1 MCSRQHRAALVPDAL
16 ILAPGGKMA
25 TKEGTDLAKK
35 LWTIRRS
42 RKWTLARTASAIG
55 ISVASLSRAER
66 GIFSGER
73 SQSLFLIRKF
83 LEGAG

>member
-1 MCSRQHRAALVPDAL
+1 
-16 ILAPGGKMA
+16 MA

-83 LEGAG
+83 LEGAS